1 MIDHRARARG
11 RGRIWI
17 WWGCSY
23 FFFNFFF
30 PLGDD
35 ASQQTTTNE
44 RQHNT
49 MLSATARRNAKE
61 ISALLRRGGGR
72 SDGRGGS
79 FLLAHLS
86 SAGVDASGSSSSASS
101 SSSSSS
107 SSSVGRLST
116 FANLRRTN
124 FEKDEDVG
132 NNNNNAPSSSSS
144 SSSSSSLFE
153 GGARR
158 SPSLRSRGARN
169 HNRDNTRR
177 FFSST
182 SSSSTSARGEES
194 ALKSRIESQIP
205 DEIAR
210 LKQLKAKHGNE
221 KVGEVTVNM
230 VMGGMRGIVG
240 MLYETSLLDA
250 NDGIRFRGLTI
261 PELQEK
267 LPGKRDREPI
277 PEALLFLLL
286 TNKVPT
292 EEEVEALRVDLMER
306 AEKFAKECANDASKK
321 NVFDVLRALPEET
334 HPMTQLSAA
343 CLAMQNDSQFS
354 KMYASGTMKKTEYW
368 KYIYEDALDLIAKLP
383 VVAAFIYKRSCVK
396 EAARKSSEVPTVDA
410 SLDLAANF
418 SQMMGFPSNECKE
431 LMRLYLTIHA
441 DHEGGNVSAHATHL
455 VGSALSDP
463 YLSFSAGLNG
473 LAGPLHG
480 LANQEVLKWLKEA
493 QETLKGDYS
502 AETVKTFV
510 ENTLKSGRV
519 VPGYGHAVLRRTDPR
534 YECQREFALKHLPDD
549 EMFQLVS
556 RLYEIVPDVL
566 KATGK
571 VQNPWPNVDAH
582 SGVLLQHFGIK
593 EENFYT
599 VMFGVSRSIGC
610 LSQLILSR
618 AHGYAIERPKSVTSE
633 WLEEKFK

>member
-1 MIDHRARARG
+1 
-11 RGRIWI
+11 
-17 WWGCSY
+17 
-23 FFFNFFF
+23 
-30 PLGDD
+30 
-35 ASQQTTTNE
+35 
-44 RQHNT
+44 
-49 MLSATARRNAKE
+49 MLSNSKRCARE
-61 ISALLRRGGGR
+61 ALYFLSRIQHHEQQPSRY
-72 SDGRGGS
+72 SKFS
-79 FLLAHLS
+79 FS
-86 SAGVDASGSSSSASS
+86 ISS
-101 SSSSSS
+101 SSSSSTS
-107 SSSVGRLST
+107 KASFINNKYINGKRNDDNNDT
-116 FANLRRTN
+116 TNMNKKNLN
-124 FEKDEDVG
+124 YYHSEVPKSNNIQIED
-132 NNNNNAPSSSSS
+132 
-144 SSSSSSLFE
+144 
-153 GGARR
+153 
-158 SPSLRSRGARN
+158 
-169 HNRDNTRR
+169 
-177 FFSST
+177 
-182 SSSSTSARGEES
+182 
-194 ALKSRIESQIP
+194 LKSLIETNIPSQIL
-205 DEIAR
+205 R
-210 LKQLKAKHGNE
+210 LKEIKTKFGNE
-221 KVGEVTVNM
+221 KIGDVTVNM

-267 LPGKRDREPI
+267 LTKKDEEPL

-292 EEEVEALRVDLMER
+292 DDQTESLRKDLMER
-306 AEKFAKECANDASKK
+306 ATRFVQGAKNNPSKK
-321 NVFDVLRALPEET
+321 NVFDVLKALPEET

-343 CLAMQNDSQFS
+343 CLAMQNDSEFS
-354 KMYASGTMKKTEYW
+354 SMYAKGTMKKTDYW
-368 KYIYEDALDLIAKLP
+368 KYIYEDSLNLIAKLP
-383 VVAAFIYKRSCVK
+383 IVAAFIYKRSCVV
-396 EAARKSSEVPTVDA
+396 EIERKSSDIPTVDA
-410 SLDLAANF
+410 DLDLAANF
-418 SQMMGFPSNECKE
+418 SQMMGFSSNECKE

-502 AETVKTFV
+502 AETVKKFV

-534 YECQREFALKHLPDD
+534 YDCQRAFALKHMPND

-556 RLYEIVPDVL
+556 RLYEIVPEVL

-633 WLEEKFK
+633 WIEDKFKI

>member
-1 MIDHRARARG
+1 
-11 RGRIWI
+11 
-17 WWGCSY
+17 
-23 FFFNFFF
+23 
-30 PLGDD
+30 
-35 ASQQTTTNE
+35 
-44 RQHNT
+44 

-61 ISALLRRGGGR
+61 ISALLRRRRGVGQ

-86 SAGVDASGSSSSASS
+86 AAAPVVSDGDFSGSSA
-101 SSSSSS
+101 SS

-116 FANLRRTN
+116 FANRRRTN
-124 FEKDEDVG
+124 EAWKEEDVG
-132 NNNNNAPSSSSS
+132 NNNNNNDDAPSSS

-158 SPSLRSRGARN
+158 PSLRSRARN
-169 HNRDNTRR
+169 HNRNNTQR
-177 FFSST
+177 FFST
-182 SSSSTSARGEES
+182 SSTSAREES

-292 EEEVEALRVDLMER
+292 EEEVEALRVDLMGR

-354 KMYASGTMKKTEYW
+354 KMYASGTMKKAEYW

-618 AHGYAIERPKSVTSE
+618 AQGYAIERPKSVTSE
-633 WLEEKFK
+633 WLEEKFQ

>member
-1 MIDHRARARG
+1 M
-11 RGRIWI
+11 
-17 WWGCSY
+17 Y
-23 FFFNFFF
+23 FYEI
-30 PLGDD
+30 
-35 ASQQTTTNE
+35 SKQQKWNKTLHYYSTFII
-44 RQHNT
+44 
-49 MLSATARRNAKE
+49 MLSATVARRNLIARRRRIQE
-61 ISALLRRGGGR
+61 ITFSAIRTTVL
-72 SDGRGGS
+72 SSSFSS
-79 FLLAHLS
+79 FLEIDDNNN
-86 SAGVDASGSSSSASS
+86 VESSSSGSRRSKKSSWRSTFRTNESS
-101 SSSSSS
+101 SKSSSS
-107 SSSVGRLST
+107 SSSVVGRPG
-116 FANLRRTN
+116 A
-124 FEKDEDVG
+124 
-132 NNNNNAPSSSSS
+132 
-144 SSSSSSLFE
+144 
-153 GGARR
+153 GGRYDHHRYRHHR
-158 SPSLRSRGARN
+158 S
-169 HNRDNTRR
+169 H
-177 FFSST
+177 FFSTTTTAKEDSKK
-182 SSSSTSARGEES
+182 AFDG
-194 ALKSRIESQIP
+194 LKAQIESQIP
-205 DEIAR
+205 SEIAR
-210 LKQLKAKHGNE
+210 LKALKTKYGHE

-292 EEEVEALRVDLMER
+292 EGEVEALRVDLMER
-306 AEKFAKECANDASKK
+306 AEKFAKECAMNDANKSKK
-321 NVFDVLRALPEET
+321 NVFDALRALPEET

-343 CLAMQNDSQFS
+343 CLAMQNDSKFS

-383 VVAAFIYKRSCVK
+383 VVAAYIYKRSCVK

-418 SQMMGFPSNECKE
+418 SQMMGFSSNECKE

-493 QETLKGDYS
+493 QVALKGDYS

-534 YECQREFALKHLPDD
+534 YECQREFALKHMPDD

-618 AHGYAIERPKSVTSE
+618 AHGYAIERPKSVTSM
-633 WLEEKFK
+633 WLEEKFQ

>member
-1 MIDHRARARG
+1 MRACCLCVLLCCLLLVNVIFVRSRNAEVERN
-11 RGRIWI
+11 
-17 WWGCSY
+17 S
-23 FFFNFFF
+23 
-30 PLGDD
+30 PL
-35 ASQQTTTNE
+35 SLTFII
-44 RQHNT
+44 
-49 MLSATARRNAKE
+49 MLSATARRNVLARRRIQE
-61 ISALLRRGGGR
+61 ITFSVIRTTVL
-72 SDGRGGS
+72 SSSFSS
-79 FLLAHLS
+79 FLEIDNNNN
-86 SAGVDASGSSSSASS
+86 VESSSSGRSRRSKKSS
-101 SSSSSS
+101 WRSTFRTNESSGKSSSS
-107 SSSVGRLST
+107 SSSVVGRPG
-116 FANLRRTN
+116 A
-124 FEKDEDVG
+124 
-132 NNNNNAPSSSSS
+132 
-144 SSSSSSLFE
+144 
-153 GGARR
+153 GGRYDHHQYHRHHR
-158 SPSLRSRGARN
+158 S
-169 HNRDNTRR
+169 H
-177 FFSST
+177 FFST
-182 SSSSTSARGEES
+182 TTTAKDLEKKAAFDG
-194 ALKSRIESQIP
+194 LKAQIESQIP
-205 DEIAR
+205 SEIAR
-210 LKQLKAKHGNE
+210 LKALKTKYGQE

-292 EEEVEALRVDLMER
+292 EGEVEALRVDLMER
-306 AEKFAKECANDASKK
+306 AEKFAKECAMNDAGNKSKK
-321 NVFDVLRALPEET
+321 NVFDALRALPEET

-343 CLAMQNDSQFS
+343 CLAMQNDSKFS

-383 VVAAFIYKRSCVK
+383 VVAAYIYKRSCVK

-418 SQMMGFPSNECKE
+418 SQMMGFSSNECKE

-493 QETLKGDYS
+493 QVALKGDYS

-534 YECQREFALKHLPDD
+534 YECQREFALKHMPDD

-618 AHGYAIERPKSVTSE
+618 AHGYAIERPKSVTSK
-633 WLEEKFK
+633 WLEEKFQ

>member
-1 MIDHRARARG
+1 MSCMRACCLCVLLCCLLLVNVICIFVRSRNAEVERN
-11 RGRIWI
+11 
-17 WWGCSY
+17 S
-23 FFFNFFF
+23 
-30 PLGDD
+30 PL
-35 ASQQTTTNE
+35 SLTFII
-44 RQHNT
+44 
-49 MLSATARRNAKE
+49 MLSATARRNVVARRRIQE
-61 ISALLRRGGGR
+61 ITFSVIRTTVL
-72 SDGRGGS
+72 SSSFSS
-79 FLLAHLS
+79 FLEIDNNNNN
-86 SAGVDASGSSSSASS
+86 VESSSSGRSRRSKKSS
-101 SSSSSS
+101 WRSTFRTNESSGKSSSS
-107 SSSVGRLST
+107 SSSVVGRPG
-116 FANLRRTN
+116 A
-124 FEKDEDVG
+124 
-132 NNNNNAPSSSSS
+132 
-144 SSSSSSLFE
+144 
-153 GGARR
+153 GGRYDHHQYHRHHR
-158 SPSLRSRGARN
+158 S
-169 HNRDNTRR
+169 H
-177 FFSST
+177 FFST
-182 SSSSTSARGEES
+182 TTTAKDLEKKAAFDG
-194 ALKSRIESQIP
+194 LKAQIESQIP
-205 DEIAR
+205 SEIAR
-210 LKQLKAKHGNE
+210 LKALKTKYGQE
-221 KVGEVTVNM
+221 KVGEVTANM

-292 EEEVEALRVDLMER
+292 EGEVEALRVDLMER
-306 AEKFAKECANDASKK
+306 AEKFAKECAMNDAGNKSKK
-321 NVFDVLRALPEET
+321 NVFDALRALPEET

-343 CLAMQNDSQFS
+343 CLAMQNDSKFS

-383 VVAAFIYKRSCVK
+383 VVAAYIYKRSCVK

-418 SQMMGFPSNECKE
+418 SQMMGFSSNECKE

-493 QETLKGDYS
+493 QVALKGDYS

-534 YECQREFALKHLPDD
+534 YECQREFALKHMPDD

-618 AHGYAIERPKSVTSE
+618 AHGYAIERPKSVTSK
-633 WLEEKFK
+633 WLEEKFQ

>member
-1 MIDHRARARG
+1 MLPRVLLCCLLLVNVICIFEISKRYIKWNKTLHYSSTF
-11 RGRIWI
+11 I
-17 WWGCSY
+17 
-23 FFFNFFF
+23 
-30 PLGDD
+30 
-35 ASQQTTTNE
+35 
-44 RQHNT
+44 
-49 MLSATARRNAKE
+49 MLSATVARRNLVARRRIQGE
-61 ISALLRRGGGR
+61 ITFSAIRTTVL
-72 SDGRGGS
+72 SSSFSS
-79 FLLAHLS
+79 FLEI
-86 SAGVDASGSSSSASS
+86 VDDNNNVESSSSGSRRSKKSSWRSTFRTNESS
-101 SSSSSS
+101 SKSSSS
-107 SSSVGRLST
+107 SSSVVGRPG
-116 FANLRRTN
+116 A
-124 FEKDEDVG
+124 
-132 NNNNNAPSSSSS
+132 
-144 SSSSSSLFE
+144 
-153 GGARR
+153 GGRYDHHQYHRHHR
-158 SPSLRSRGARN
+158 S
-169 HNRDNTRR
+169 H
-177 FFSST
+177 FFSTTST
-182 SSSSTSARGEES
+182 TAKEDLEEKK
-194 ALKSRIESQIP
+194 AAFDGLKAQIESQIP
-205 DEIAR
+205 SEIAR
-210 LKQLKAKHGNE
+210 LKALKTKYGQE

-230 VMGGMRGIVG
+230 LMGGMRGIVG

-292 EEEVEALRVDLMER
+292 EKEVEALRADLMER
-306 AEKFAKECANDASKK
+306 AEKFAKECAMNDAGNKSKK
-321 NVFDVLRALPEET
+321 NVFDALRALPEET

-343 CLAMQNDSQFS
+343 CLAMQNDSKFS

-383 VVAAFIYKRSCVK
+383 VVAAYIYKRSCVK

-418 SQMMGFPSNECKE
+418 SQMMGFSSNECKE

-493 QETLKGDYS
+493 QVALKGDYS

-534 YECQREFALKHLPDD
+534 YECQREFALKHMPDD

-618 AHGYAIERPKSVTSE
+618 AHGYAIERPKSVTSK
-633 WLEEKFK
+633 WLEEKFQ

>member
-1 MIDHRARARG
+1 M
-11 RGRIWI
+11 
-17 WWGCSY
+17 Y
-23 FFFNFFF
+23 FYEI
-30 PLGDD
+30 
-35 ASQQTTTNE
+35 SKQQKWNKTLHYYSTFII
-44 RQHNT
+44 
-49 MLSATARRNAKE
+49 MLSATVARRNLIARRRRIQE
-61 ISALLRRGGGR
+61 ITFSAIRTTVL
-72 SDGRGGS
+72 SSSFSS
-79 FLLAHLS
+79 FLEIDDNNN
-86 SAGVDASGSSSSASS
+86 VESSSSGSRRSKKSSWRSTFRTNESS
-101 SSSSSS
+101 SKSSSS
-107 SSSVGRLST
+107 SSSVVGRPG
-116 FANLRRTN
+116 A
-124 FEKDEDVG
+124 
-132 NNNNNAPSSSSS
+132 
-144 SSSSSSLFE
+144 
-153 GGARR
+153 GGRYDHHRYRHHR
-158 SPSLRSRGARN
+158 S
-169 HNRDNTRR
+169 H
-177 FFSST
+177 FFSTTTTAKEDSKK
-182 SSSSTSARGEES
+182 AFDG
-194 ALKSRIESQIP
+194 LKAQLESQIP
-205 DEIAR
+205 SEIAR
-210 LKQLKAKHGNE
+210 LKALKTKYGHE

-292 EEEVEALRVDLMER
+292 EGEVEALRVDLMER
-306 AEKFAKECANDASKK
+306 AEKFAKECAMNDANKSKK
-321 NVFDVLRALPEET
+321 NVFDALRALPEET

-343 CLAMQNDSQFS
+343 CLAMQNDSKFS

-383 VVAAFIYKRSCVK
+383 VVAAYIYKRSCVK

-418 SQMMGFPSNECKE
+418 SQMMGFSSNECKE

-493 QETLKGDYS
+493 QVALKGDYS

-534 YECQREFALKHLPDD
+534 YECQREFALKHMPDD

-618 AHGYAIERPKSVTSE
+618 AHGYAIERPKSVTSM
-633 WLEEKFK
+633 WLEEKFQ

>member
-1 MIDHRARARG
+1 
-11 RGRIWI
+11 
-17 WWGCSY
+17 
-23 FFFNFFF
+23 
-30 PLGDD
+30 
-35 ASQQTTTNE
+35 
-44 RQHNT
+44 
-49 MLSATARRNAKE
+49 MLSNSKRCARE
-61 ISALLRRGGGR
+61 ALYFLSRFQHHEQQPSRY
-72 SDGRGGS
+72 SKFS
-79 FLLAHLS
+79 FS
-86 SAGVDASGSSSSASS
+86 ISS
-101 SSSSSS
+101 SSSSTTSKAS
-107 SSSVGRLST
+107 FINNKYINGKRNDDNNDT
-116 FANLRRTN
+116 TNMNKKNLN
-124 FEKDEDVG
+124 YYHSEVPKSNNIQIED
-132 NNNNNAPSSSSS
+132 
-144 SSSSSSLFE
+144 
-153 GGARR
+153 
-158 SPSLRSRGARN
+158 
-169 HNRDNTRR
+169 
-177 FFSST
+177 
-182 SSSSTSARGEES
+182 
-194 ALKSRIESQIP
+194 LKSLIETNIPSQIL
-205 DEIAR
+205 R
-210 LKQLKAKHGNE
+210 LKEIKTKFGNE
-221 KVGEVTVNM
+221 KIGDVTVNM

-267 LPGKRDREPI
+267 LTKKDEEPL

-292 EEEVEALRVDLMER
+292 DDQTESLRKDLMER
-306 AEKFAKECANDASKK
+306 ATRFVQGAKNNPSKK
-321 NVFDVLRALPEET
+321 NVFDVLKALPEET

-343 CLAMQNDSQFS
+343 CLAMQNDSEFS
-354 KMYASGTMKKTEYW
+354 RMYAKGTMKKTDYW
-368 KYIYEDALDLIAKLP
+368 KYIYEDSLNLIAKLP
-383 VVAAFIYKRSCVK
+383 IVAAFIYKRSCVV
-396 EAARKSSEVPTVDA
+396 EIERKSSDIPTVDA
-410 SLDLAANF
+410 DLDLAANF
-418 SQMMGFPSNECKE
+418 SQMMGFSSNECKE

-534 YECQREFALKHLPDD
+534 YDCQRAFALKHMPND

-556 RLYEIVPDVL
+556 RLYEIVPEVL

-633 WLEEKFK
+633 WIEDKFKI

>member
-1 MIDHRARARG
+1 M
-11 RGRIWI
+11 
-17 WWGCSY
+17 Y
-23 FFFNFFF
+23 FYEI
-30 PLGDD
+30 
-35 ASQQTTTNE
+35 SKQQKWNKTLHYYSTFII
-44 RQHNT
+44 
-49 MLSATARRNAKE
+49 MLSATVARRNLIARRRRIQE
-61 ISALLRRGGGR
+61 ITFSAIRTTVL
-72 SDGRGGS
+72 SSSFSS
-79 FLLAHLS
+79 FLEIDDNNN
-86 SAGVDASGSSSSASS
+86 VESSSSGSRRSKKSSWRSTFRTNESS
-101 SSSSSS
+101 SKSSSS
-107 SSSVGRLST
+107 SSSVVGRPG
-116 FANLRRTN
+116 A
-124 FEKDEDVG
+124 
-132 NNNNNAPSSSSS
+132 
-144 SSSSSSLFE
+144 
-153 GGARR
+153 GGRYDHHRYRHHR
-158 SPSLRSRGARN
+158 S
-169 HNRDNTRR
+169 H
-177 FFSST
+177 FFSTTTTAKEDSKK
-182 SSSSTSARGEES
+182 AFDG
-194 ALKSRIESQIP
+194 LKAQIESQIP
-205 DEIAR
+205 SEIAR
-210 LKQLKAKHGNE
+210 LKALKTKYGHE

-292 EEEVEALRVDLMER
+292 EGEVEALRVDLMER
-306 AEKFAKECANDASKK
+306 AEKFAKECAMNDANKSKK
-321 NVFDVLRALPEET
+321 NVFDALRALPEET

-343 CLAMQNDSQFS
+343 CLAMQNDSKFS

-383 VVAAFIYKRSCVK
+383 VVAAYIYKRSCVK

-418 SQMMGFPSNECKE
+418 SQMMGFSSNECKE

-493 QETLKGDYS
+493 QVALKGDYS

-534 YECQREFALKHLPDD
+534 YECQREFALKHMPDD

-618 AHGYAIERPKSVTSE
+618 AHGYAIERPKSVTSK
-633 WLEEKFK
+633 WLEEKFQ

>member
-1 MIDHRARARG
+1 
-11 RGRIWI
+11 
-17 WWGCSY
+17 
-23 FFFNFFF
+23 
-30 PLGDD
+30 
-35 ASQQTTTNE
+35 
-44 RQHNT
+44 

-61 ISALLRRGGGR
+61 ISALLHHRR
-72 SDGRGGS
+72 RGGS

-86 SAGVDASGSSSSASS
+86 AAAPVVSDGDVVSGSSSSA
-101 SSSSSS
+101 SSS

-116 FANLRRTN
+116 FANNLQGRRN
-124 FEKDEDVG
+124 EAWKEEDVG
-132 NNNNNAPSSSSS
+132 PSSSSFS
-144 SSSSSSLFE
+144 SSFPSSSSSLFE

-158 SPSLRSRGARN
+158 PSRRSRARDR
-169 HNRDNTRR
+169 NRDNTQR
-177 FFSST
+177 FF
-182 SSSSTSARGEES
+182 STSAREES

-292 EEEVEALRVDLMER
+292 EEEVEALRVDLMGR

-618 AHGYAIERPKSVTSE
+618 AHGYAIERPKSVTSA
-633 WLEEKFK
+633 WLEEKFQ

>member
-1 MIDHRARARG
+1 MMRCADRASRRLRRTSFFPPSSPLRVVVFGGDCDFVARGQHHQNQNHHLSHALFPVEEEEKKKGKHAGGLNPTRG
-11 RGRIWI
+11 RGERSTSN
-17 WWGCSY
+17 GS
-23 FFFNFFF
+23 
-30 PLGDD
+30 GDD
-35 ASQQTTTNE
+35 EGKRGWGSRVAIHTTN
-44 RQHNT
+44 H
-49 MLSATARRNAKE
+49 RR
-61 ISALLRRGGGR
+61 
-72 SDGRGGS
+72 
-79 FLLAHLS
+79 
-86 SAGVDASGSSSSASS
+86 
-101 SSSSSS
+101 
-107 SSSVGRLST
+107 
-116 FANLRRTN
+116 
-124 FEKDEDVG
+124 
-132 NNNNNAPSSSSS
+132 
-144 SSSSSSLFE
+144 
-153 GGARR
+153 RR
-158 SPSLRSRGARN
+158 S
-169 HNRDNTRR
+169 
-177 FFSST
+177 FSTKT
-182 SSSSTSARGEES
+182 SSG
-194 ALKSRIESQIP
+194 LKSLVERQIP
-205 DEIAR
+205 DEISR
-210 LKQLKAKHGNE
+210 LKALKQNYGNE

-230 VMGGMRGIVG
+230 IMGGMRGILG
-240 MLYETSLLDA
+240 LLYETSLLDA

-267 LPGKRDREPI
+267 LPGKRGQEPI

-286 TNKVPT
+286 TKKVPT
-292 EEEVEALRVDLMER
+292 EHEVEELRVDLMGR
-306 AEKFAKECANDASKK
+306 AEKFANECSKDKNKK

-334 HPMTQLSAA
+334 HPMTQLSTA

-368 KYIYEDALDLIAKLP
+368 EYIYEDALDLIAKLP

-396 EAARKSSEVPTVDA
+396 EAARKSSDVPTVDT

-431 LMRLYLTIHA
+431 LMRLYYTIHA

-493 QETLKGDYS
+493 QHALKGDYS
-502 AETVKTFV
+502 TETVKKFV

-534 YECQREFALKHLPDD
+534 YECQREFALKYMHDD
-549 EMFQLVS
+549 ELFQLVS

-618 AHGYAIERPKSVTSE
+618 AHGYPIERPKSVTSAC
-633 WLEEKFK
+633 LEEKFK

>member
-1 MIDHRARARG
+1 
-11 RGRIWI
+11 
-17 WWGCSY
+17 
-23 FFFNFFF
+23 
-30 PLGDD
+30 
-35 ASQQTTTNE
+35 
-44 RQHNT
+44 
-49 MLSATARRNAKE
+49 MLSATVARRNLIARRRRIQE
-61 ISALLRRGGGR
+61 ITFSAIRTTVL
-72 SDGRGGS
+72 SSSFSS
-79 FLLAHLS
+79 FLEIDDNNN
-86 SAGVDASGSSSSASS
+86 VESSSSGSRRSKKSSWRSTFRTNESS
-101 SSSSSS
+101 SKSSSS
-107 SSSVGRLST
+107 SSSVVGRPG
-116 FANLRRTN
+116 A
-124 FEKDEDVG
+124 
-132 NNNNNAPSSSSS
+132 
-144 SSSSSSLFE
+144 
-153 GGARR
+153 GGRYDHHRYRHHR
-158 SPSLRSRGARN
+158 S
-169 HNRDNTRR
+169 H
-177 FFSST
+177 FFSTTTTAKEDSKK
-182 SSSSTSARGEES
+182 AFDG
-194 ALKSRIESQIP
+194 LKAQIESQIP
-205 DEIAR
+205 SEIAR
-210 LKQLKAKHGNE
+210 LKALKTKYGHE

-292 EEEVEALRVDLMER
+292 EGEVEALRVDLMER
-306 AEKFAKECANDASKK
+306 AEKFAKECAMNDANKSKK
-321 NVFDVLRALPEET
+321 NVFDALRALPEET

-343 CLAMQNDSQFS
+343 CLAMQNDSKFS

-383 VVAAFIYKRSCVK
+383 VVAAYIYKRSCVK

-418 SQMMGFPSNECKE
+418 SQMMGFSSNECKE
-431 LMRLYLTIHA
+431 LMRLRKRLRARH
-441 DHEGGNVSAHATHL
+441 HL

-493 QETLKGDYS
+493 QVALKGDYS
-502 AETVKTFV
+502 AESVKTFV

-534 YECQREFALKHLPDD
+534 YECQREFALKHMPDD

-618 AHGYAIERPKSVTSE
+618 AHGYAIERPKSVTSM
-633 WLEEKFK
+633 WLEEKFQ

>member
-1 MIDHRARARG
+1 M
-11 RGRIWI
+11 
-17 WWGCSY
+17 
-23 FFFNFFF
+23 
-30 PLGDD
+30 L
-35 ASQQTTTNE
+35 NE
-44 RQHNT
+44 D
-49 MLSATARRNAKE
+49 SKKAF
-61 ISALLRRGGGR
+61 
-72 SDGRGGS
+72 DG
-79 FLLAHLS
+79 
-86 SAGVDASGSSSSASS
+86 
-101 SSSSSS
+101 
-107 SSSVGRLST
+107 
-116 FANLRRTN
+116 
-124 FEKDEDVG
+124 
-132 NNNNNAPSSSSS
+132 
-144 SSSSSSLFE
+144 
-153 GGARR
+153 
-158 SPSLRSRGARN
+158 
-169 HNRDNTRR
+169 
-177 FFSST
+177 
-182 SSSSTSARGEES
+182 
-194 ALKSRIESQIP
+194 LKAQIESQIP
-205 DEIAR
+205 SEIAR
-210 LKQLKAKHGNE
+210 LKALKTKYGHE

-292 EEEVEALRVDLMER
+292 EGEVEALRVDLMER
-306 AEKFAKECANDASKK
+306 AEKFAKECAMNDANKSKK
-321 NVFDVLRALPEET
+321 NVFDALRALPEET

-343 CLAMQNDSQFS
+343 CLAMQNDSKFS

-383 VVAAFIYKRSCVK
+383 VVAAYIYKRSCVK

-418 SQMMGFPSNECKE
+418 SQMMGFSSNECKE

-493 QETLKGDYS
+493 QVALKGDYS
-502 AETVKTFV
+502 AESVKTFV

-534 YECQREFALKHLPDD
+534 YECQREFALKHMPDD

-618 AHGYAIERPKSVTSE
+618 AHGYAIERPKSVTSM
-633 WLEEKFK
+633 WLEEKFQ

>member
-1 MIDHRARARG
+1 MSCMRACCLCVLLCCLLLVNVICIFVRSRNAEVERN
-11 RGRIWI
+11 
-17 WWGCSY
+17 S
-23 FFFNFFF
+23 
-30 PLGDD
+30 PL
-35 ASQQTTTNE
+35 SLTFII
-44 RQHNT
+44 
-49 MLSATARRNAKE
+49 MLSATARRNVVARRRIQE
-61 ISALLRRGGGR
+61 ITFSVIRTTVL
-72 SDGRGGS
+72 SSSFSS
-79 FLLAHLS
+79 FLEI
-86 SAGVDASGSSSSASS
+86 DNNNNFESSSSGRSRRSKKSS
-101 SSSSSS
+101 WRSTFRTNESSGKSSSS
-107 SSSVGRLST
+107 SSSVVGRPG
-116 FANLRRTN
+116 A
-124 FEKDEDVG
+124 
-132 NNNNNAPSSSSS
+132 
-144 SSSSSSLFE
+144 
-153 GGARR
+153 GGRYDHHQYHRHHR
-158 SPSLRSRGARN
+158 S
-169 HNRDNTRR
+169 H
-177 FFSST
+177 FFST
-182 SSSSTSARGEES
+182 TTTAKDLEKKAAFDG
-194 ALKSRIESQIP
+194 LKAQIESQIP
-205 DEIAR
+205 SEIAR
-210 LKQLKAKHGNE
+210 LKALKTKYGQE

-292 EEEVEALRVDLMER
+292 EGEVEALRVDLMER
-306 AEKFAKECANDASKK
+306 AEKFAKECAMNDAGNKSKK
-321 NVFDVLRALPEET
+321 NVFDALRALPEET

-343 CLAMQNDSQFS
+343 CLAMQNDSKFS

-383 VVAAFIYKRSCVK
+383 VVAAYIYKRSCVK

-418 SQMMGFPSNECKE
+418 SQMMGFSSNECKE

-493 QETLKGDYS
+493 QVALKGDYS

-534 YECQREFALKHLPDD
+534 YECQREFALKHMPDD

-618 AHGYAIERPKSVTSE
+618 AHGYAIERPKSVTSK
-633 WLEEKFK
+633 WLEEKFQ

>member
-1 MIDHRARARG
+1 
-11 RGRIWI
+11 
-17 WWGCSY
+17 
-23 FFFNFFF
+23 
-30 PLGDD
+30 
-35 ASQQTTTNE
+35 
-44 RQHNT
+44 
-49 MLSATARRNAKE
+49 
-61 ISALLRRGGGR
+61 
-72 SDGRGGS
+72 
-79 FLLAHLS
+79 
-86 SAGVDASGSSSSASS
+86 
-101 SSSSSS
+101 
-107 SSSVGRLST
+107 
-116 FANLRRTN
+116 
-124 FEKDEDVG
+124 
-132 NNNNNAPSSSSS
+132 
-144 SSSSSSLFE
+144 
-153 GGARR
+153 
-158 SPSLRSRGARN
+158 
-169 HNRDNTRR
+169 
-177 FFSST
+177 
-182 SSSSTSARGEES
+182 
-194 ALKSRIESQIP
+194 
-205 DEIAR
+205 
-210 LKQLKAKHGNE
+210 
-221 KVGEVTVNM
+221 
-230 VMGGMRGIVG
+230 
-240 MLYETSLLDA
+240 
-250 NDGIRFRGLTI
+250 
-261 PELQEK
+261 
-267 LPGKRDREPI
+267 
-277 PEALLFLLL
+277 
-286 TNKVPT
+286 
-292 EEEVEALRVDLMER
+292 VEALRADLMER
-306 AEKFAKECANDASKK
+306 AEKFAKECAMNDAGNKSKK
-321 NVFDVLRALPEET
+321 NVFDALRALPEET

-343 CLAMQNDSQFS
+343 CLAMQNDSKFS

-383 VVAAFIYKRSCVK
+383 VVAAYIYKRSCVK

-418 SQMMGFPSNECKE
+418 SQMMGFSSNECKE

-493 QETLKGDYS
+493 QVALKGDYS

-534 YECQREFALKHLPDD
+534 YECQREFALKHMPDD

-618 AHGYAIERPKSVTSE
+618 AHGYAIERPKSVTSK
-633 WLEEKFK
+633 WLEEKFQ